1 LPLNP
6 GDAPAPVMTDTAL
19 PRVTYSNIRAD
30 LSGVHELLDRCI
42 PTFRQ
47 VMPGKTWPNR
57 IGGADDTGGE
67 RYDALS
73 PIDRRITL
81 GTFHAADAA
90 AIDRAVTAARRAY
103 PAWSRTPWAERVG
116 ALRRLADELDRR
128 KYDLAVACLMEVGK
142 SRMEA
147 MGEAEEA
154 VDLARY
160 YADEMEANAGFARPL
175 ERAFAQ
181 EQTGDVLRP
190 VGAFAVIAP
199 FNFPLALSVNMMSGA
214 LLAGNTVIYK
224 PSPFAGL
231 TGALLIEAVE
241 AAGLTG
247 GVVNLVC
254 GGAASGE
261 ALVRHP
267 GIDGFAFT
275 GSHRVGMGIL
285 RTVAAGSYNRP
296 VIVEM
301 GGKNPTY
308 VTASADLDVAAEG
321 VMRSAF
327 GLQGQKC
334 SAGSKVYVH
343 AAVKN
348 AFLHRL
354 LALTAKIKIG
364 DPRARDVFMGPL
376 IDDHALA
383 RFRDAAGDAQR
394 DGKVLAGGT
403 VLAGGAYDQ
412 GPYVAPT
419 VVDGLDPGH
428 RINKEELFLPLLSV
442 LSFTDLAAAIA
453 DGNDVIYG
461 LTAGCYAQDG
471 AELDLFLERAEA
483 GVLYANRASGAT
495 TGAWP
500 GIQSFCGWKGS
511 GVTSKGGLGPYYL
524 SQFMREQSRTVWR
537 GGQQNL

>member
-1 LPLNP
+1 
-6 GDAPAPVMTDTAL
+6 MQSMSEAL

-30 LSGVHELLDRCI
+30 FSGVHALLDARI
-42 PTFRQ
+42 PAFRQ
-47 VMPGKTWPNR
+47 AMLGKTWPNR

-67 RYDALS
+67 PYEARS
-73 PIDRRITL
+73 PIDRRIGL
-81 GTFHAADAA
+81 GTFHAADGATV
-90 AIDRAVTAARRAY
+90 DRAVAAARRAY
-103 PAWSRTPWAERVG
+103 PEWSRRPWGERV
-116 ALRRLADELDRR
+116 ALVRRLADELDRR
-128 KYDLAVACLMEVGK
+128 KYDLAAACLLEVGK

-175 ERAFAQ
+175 KRAYPQ
-181 EQTGDVLRP
+181 EDTGDVLRS

-214 LLAGNTVIYK
+214 LIGGNTVVYK

-231 TGALLIEAVE
+231 TGALLVEAAE
-241 AAGLTG
+241 AAGLPAD
-247 GVVNLVC
+247 VVNLVC
-254 GGAASGE
+254 GGAPTGE
-261 ALVRHP
+261 ALARHP

-285 RTVAAGSYNRP
+285 RAVATGPYNRP

-308 VTASADLDVAAEG
+308 VAASADLDVAAEG

-343 AAVKN
+343 AAVKD
-348 AFLHRL
+348 ALLDRL
-354 LALTAKIKIG
+354 TALTRKIDVG
-364 DPRARDVFMGPL
+364 DPRGRDVFMGPV
-376 IDDHALA
+376 IDEKALA
-383 RFRDAAGDAQR
+383 RFGDAVADARR
-394 DGKVLAGGT
+394 DGKVLAGGEALT
-403 VLAGGAYDQ
+403 GGICDH

-419 VVDGLDPGH
+419 IVDGLGPSH
-428 RINKEELFLPLLSV
+428 RINKDELFLPLLSV

-461 LTAGCYAQDG
+461 LTAGCYAQDQ

-483 GVLYANRASGAT
+483 GVLYVNRASGAT

-524 SQFMREQSRTVWR
+524 PQFMREQSRTVWR
-537 GGQQNL
+537 SG